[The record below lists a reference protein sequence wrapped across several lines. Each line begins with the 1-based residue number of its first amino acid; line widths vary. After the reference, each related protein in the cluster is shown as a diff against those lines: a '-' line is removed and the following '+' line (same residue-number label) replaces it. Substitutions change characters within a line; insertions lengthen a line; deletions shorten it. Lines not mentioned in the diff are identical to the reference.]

1 MLTGDALLAKVKE
14 LTVTEPTKPAP
25 TEQSIARTQRE
36 TTITKELMTEDKFL
50 NWFDELEG
58 FVFRSERFYDDFD
71 HAAKT
76 TDYASI
82 VKWLQSAYE
91 VGYNDGQQH
100 SEVTNGTKKEN

>member
-1 MLTGDALLAKVKE
+1 
-14 LTVTEPTKPAP
+14 
-25 TEQSIARTQRE
+25 
-36 TTITKELMTEDKFL
+36 MTEDKFL

-82 VKWLQSAYE
+82 VKWL
-91 VGYNDGQQH
+91 
-100 SEVTNGTKKEN
+100 